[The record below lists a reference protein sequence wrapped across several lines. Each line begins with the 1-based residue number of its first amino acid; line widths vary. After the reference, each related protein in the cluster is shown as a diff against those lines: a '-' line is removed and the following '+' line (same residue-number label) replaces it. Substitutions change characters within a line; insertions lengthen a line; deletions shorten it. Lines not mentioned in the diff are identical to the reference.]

1 MGGGAGDTE
10 SLLGAK
16 HSKSLT
22 QSRSSESAL
31 FQCQKKKKIGLGAAS
46 TEDKMYTQEQKNLL
60 SDASSR
66 YILHSAGVEHASLLF
81 KPVCFQVR

>member
-16 HSKSLT
+16 NSKSLT

-31 FQCQKKKKIGLGAAS
+31 FQCQKKKKKIGLGAAS

-66 YILHSAGVEHASLLF
+66 YILHSADWFE
-81 KPVCFQVR
+81 QQ